1 MRLYPLTFGFLCL
14 CSAGLAAVSSQY
26 QTAKQAR
33 INGDYAMVVFADGTK
48 SMVPLKSLKIEDHD
62 WVIELSKQKP
72 MAEGKSS
79 VVVVD
84 SASATVAPSAPKKT
98 IQTSKTEGDLETV
111 QLCPPNIMRDQI
123 GGTCM
128 LYARIHYLDIAGYY
142 LQTPEIYKIINGT
155 PPDAPWMEPRYVY
168 GLHSVFNDRPVKPVR
183 HRLPPQAEPF
193 EWARSELRKGRPL
206 LAAFPR
212 EIWQALPPDF
222 IAKYP
227 WSGGSV
233 GHQIVINGF
242 TWNKETRKGSFHI
255 INSWAGLEEF
265 ELTTDAAG
273 GGALVIEESLSPLGE
288 AIEVAPASS
297 KEFVKSV
304 RLIKAA
310 GTLNL
315 YEVQTNLQ
323 TRRMVAASEEA
334 VHELVEKP

>member
-1 MRLYPLTFGFLCL
+1 MRVHLLILTCCYLG
-14 CSAGLAAVSSQY
+14 AAAHAAVSSQY

-33 INGDYAMVVFADGTK
+33 LNGDYAMVVFADGSK

-72 MAEGKSS
+72 LAEGKSS
-79 VVVVD
+79 IVVVE
-84 SASATVAPSAPKKT
+84 STAAAPAAPKKT
-98 IQTSKTEGDLETV
+98 IQTSKTEGDTETV

-155 PPDAPWMEPRYVY
+155 PPDAPWEEPRYVY
-168 GLHSVFNDRPVKPVR
+168 GLRSIFNDRPVKPVR

-193 EWARSELRKGRPL
+193 EWARGELRKGRPL

-212 EIWQALPPDF
+212 EIWQALPPDY

-242 TWNKETRKGSFHI
+242 TWNKQTRKGTFHI

-273 GGALVIEESLSPLGE
+273 GGALAIEESLSPSG
-288 AIEVAPASS
+288 EVAAPEAASA
-297 KEFVKSV
+297 KEVVKSI
-304 RLIKAA
+304 RLIKSVGAV
-310 GTLNL
+310 NL
-315 YEVQTNLQ
+315 YEVQTNRE
-323 TRRMVAASEEA
+323 TRRMVAANEDA
-334 VHELVEKP
+334 VRELVEKP